1 MFSVARDVFLFD
13 CVMGCTFS
21 ELEAKQ
27 RAELTMRNIQLEM
40 RAAQNTIREVGTTP
54 ECRYRKCAFCLYSIS
69 MTSALTPH
77 QTLKV
82 LVLVSGEFFL
92 SG

>member
-13 CVMGCTFS
+13 CMMGCTFS

-40 RAAQNTIREVGTTP
+40 RAAQNTIKEVGTTS
-54 ECRYRKCAFCLYSIS
+54 ECRYRKCGFCSY
-69 MTSALTPH
+69 
-77 QTLKV
+77 
-82 LVLVSGEFFL
+82 
-92 SG
+92 